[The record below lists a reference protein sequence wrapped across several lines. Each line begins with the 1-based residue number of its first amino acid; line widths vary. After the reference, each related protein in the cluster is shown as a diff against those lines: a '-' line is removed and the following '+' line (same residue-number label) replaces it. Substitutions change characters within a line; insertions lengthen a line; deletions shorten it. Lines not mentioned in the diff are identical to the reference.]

1 MHLHRFLWRDIQE
14 EEISE
19 YAITRVN
26 IGDRPAGC
34 IAQLAMR
41 ETAKLTKFAHLEE
54 DCRVLEE
61 NSYVDD
67 ILTSHNNQ
75 ERLNEIINRLEEI
88 LTAGGF
94 ALKPWVRSWQ
104 SERSEVGGPTQGP
117 EESISQAK
125 TRTPK
130 PAKRQRQ
137 QVFRHRIIG
146 RRVQA
151 VHYGFHQLLSKEK

>member
-1 MHLHRFLWRDIQE
+1 MYNSVWLKEREVHLHRFLWKDTQE
-14 EEISE
+14 EEIGE

-54 DCRVLEE
+54 DCRVLE

-75 ERLNEIINRLEEI
+75 ERLNEIINWLEEI

-94 ALKPWVRSWQ
+94 AHKPWVRSEQ

-117 EESISQAK
+117 EESISQA
-125 TRTPK
+125 
-130 PAKRQRQ
+130 
-137 QVFRHRIIG
+137 RHRIIG

-151 VHYGFHQLLSKEK
+151 VHYGFYQLLSKEK